1 MNFSAKERYDYF
13 TANEPAIIKNWQ
25 NYGGTMSD
33 TIQRMM
39 VAVLAPQVIEAV
51 KIAAEKTGEGDALPV
66 SVLRDTL
73 AVDAE
78 VEAVGKFIS
87 LDNSV
92 TDIWEHIKTSSTILF
107 VKPVQSGKTSDILRV
122 VEHLYRTHI
131 IIMVSD
137 KNKALEGQTNKRVTS
152 QGVPWEVKSFRE
164 VNSVGDAFAYIMEHY
179 DAIMAGKGKRK
190 IIHFLMEV
198 NNMEM
203 LITLLRCLPKELR
216 IALVIDEGDKNRNTD
231 TSDAEEA
238 NKGEKDDF
246 DLLPPITRGLLACK
260 NLLFD
265 KDNGSKCILVTA
277 TPQGVLCSE
286 KDDNR
291 LVLYKKPYDNYTG
304 VGLDHPHNLHVVNCI
319 AFNRCKAGERWMPGT
334 QYSNSYYRGVERA
347 VSTLEQ
353 MDTKDSSIK
362 QIMLISLEN
371 HNDPQGRLAN
381 VCSYLIRP
389 EYKDEIGIIV
399 FNGEAKNK
407 DKNSPLLEDKI
418 KAMKQ
423 RKIIII
429 SGFMAS
435 RGVSFTDFSDG
446 DNKFELVIQVHA
458 AWEHNPLNTS
468 MQAMRIFGPARRTI
482 SRAILICNSV
492 TEQDVTYNFLEA
504 YRVCKDLAC
513 GIKSIKRGRYNTAR
527 PLTQKNNLRYMK
539 QGRTDV
545 LLFESHDARDHE
557 RITKM

>member
-1 MNFSAKERYDYF
+1 MNFSARERYDFF
-13 TANEPAIIKNWQ
+13 TANEPAIIKNLQ

-33 TIQRMM
+33 TILRMM
-39 VAVLAPQVIEAV
+39 TDTLSVKVIDAA
-51 KIAAEKTGEGDALPV
+51 KIAPETTVDGDALPNR
-66 SVLRDTL
+66 VLRDVL

-78 VEAVGKFIS
+78 VETVGKFIA

-92 TDIWEHIKTSSTILF
+92 TDIWEHIKTSATILF

-122 VEHLYRTHI
+122 VEHLFRTHVI
-131 IIMVSD
+131 IFVSD
-137 KNKALEGQTNKRVTS
+137 KNTALAGQTNKRVVS
-152 QGVPWEVKSFRE
+152 QGIPWEVKNFRE
-164 VNSVGDAFAYIMEHY
+164 INSVGPAFTYIMEHEE
-179 DAIMAGKGKRK
+179 AITQGKGKRK

-203 LITLLRCLPKELR
+203 LITLLRCLPKELKV
-216 IALVIDEGDKNRNTD
+216 ALVIDEGDKNRNTD
-231 TSDAEEA
+231 TSDAEES
-238 NKGEKDDF
+238 NKGEKDAF
-246 DLLPPITRGLLACK
+246 DMLPPITRGLLACK

-265 KDNGSKCILVTA
+265 KDNGSKTILVTA

-304 VGLDHPHNLHVVNCI
+304 VGLDHPHNLNVVNCI
-319 AFNRCKAGERWMPGT
+319 AFNRCKAGERWMNGT
-334 QYSNSYYRGVERA
+334 QYSNTYHRGVERA
-347 VSTLEQ
+347 ISALEQ
-353 MDTKDSSIK
+353 MDTKDASVK

-371 HNDPQGRLAN
+371 HNDPQKRLAS
-381 VCSYLIRP
+381 VCRGLIRP
-389 EYKDEIGIIV
+389 EHEDEIGIIV
-399 FNGEAKNK
+399 FNGEPENK
-407 DKNSPLLEDKI
+407 SKETPLLEDKI

-435 RGVSFTDFSDG
+435 RGVSFTDFSDK

-468 MQAMRIFGPARRTI
+468 MQAMRIFGPPRRTI

-513 GIKSIKRGRYNTAR
+513 GIKHIKRGRYNTAR